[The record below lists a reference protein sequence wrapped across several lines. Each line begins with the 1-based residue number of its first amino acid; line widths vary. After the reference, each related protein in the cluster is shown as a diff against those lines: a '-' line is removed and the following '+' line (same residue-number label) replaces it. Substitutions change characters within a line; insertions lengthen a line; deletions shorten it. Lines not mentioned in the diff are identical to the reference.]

1 MHFILR
7 SLVDLVRGGFGA
19 RCSLLLAG
27 LLAAPSVLA
36 QAVNPGVR
44 EWGLNAPTP
53 VTDRAESIFAFH
65 NGLLMATAFGIS
77 ILVLGLLLY
86 VMLRYNRAAN
96 PKPAEFTH
104 NTLLEVV
111 WTAVPTFIVVLIIL
125 VSVPLIW
132 WMHRDQVPFY
142 TVKLTA
148 LASYNWQME
157 PIDITPEALE
167 DAARLGAE
175 AAAEAQNLRGSERSS
190 FIDNAVTQ
198 ASERV
203 ADLYATYGGDA
214 ENGLPF
220 LAEANIASL
229 YDAGTAR
236 LTATGEAVRMDPLG
250 DSNTRLVLPSGVPV
264 RLIISAPADG
274 LMHAFNQQNFAITL
288 DAIPGH
294 PQEVTFTVNEGMEGT
309 YVAYC
314 SEMCGQ
320 GHPFMPLAI
329 DVVTLEQFLHYT
341 QANLEAGATYATAA
355 EVPDLLELAENSA
368 LPQSLPTFSYPSQS
382 DVALAEV
389 E

>member
-1 MHFILR
+1 M
-7 SLVDLVRGGFGA
+7 
-19 RCSLLLAG
+19 
-27 LLAAPSVLA
+27 
-36 QAVNPGVR
+36 
-44 EWGLNAPTP
+44 
-53 VTDRAESIFAFH
+53 
-65 NGLLMATAFGIS
+65 
-77 ILVLGLLLY
+77 
-86 VMLRYNRAAN
+86 
-96 PKPAEFTH
+96 
-104 NTLLEVV
+104 
-111 WTAVPTFIVVLIIL
+111 VLIIL

-203 ADLYATYGGDA
+203 AELYATYGGDA

-288 DAIPGH
+288 MPSPAIRRK
-294 PQEVTFTVNEGMEGT
+294 
-309 YVAYC
+309 
-314 SEMCGQ
+314 S
-320 GHPFMPLAI
+320 
-329 DVVTLEQFLHYT
+329 
-341 QANLEAGATYATAA
+341 
-355 EVPDLLELAENSA
+355 
-368 LPQSLPTFSYPSQS
+368 PSR
-382 DVALAEV
+382 
-389 E
+389 